1 MTPNKQSCSLV
12 GGTPEERLTIAIR
25 LRRLGV
31 ECFTEFK
38 NRKRDK
44 MFKKACEENYW
55 GSAGVYDL
63 DDPED
68 YAVLNC
74 DSLSAAD
81 I

>member
-1 MTPNKQSCSLV
+1 MTPNKQSCSLI
-12 GGTPEERLTIAIR
+12 GGSPDDRLTVATK

-44 MFKKACEENYW
+44 MFKKACEETHW

-68 YAVLNC
+68 NAWLNRSDIGAVGV
-74 DSLSAAD
+74 
-81 I
+81 